1 MSEAPTYTLYSYFRS
16 SASFRVR
23 AALRLKGIA
32 YRYEP
37 VHLVAG
43 GGEHLLPAYRALNPM
58 AELPT
63 LVVHGPD
70 GAPIAVLAQ
79 SVAILEYLEE
89 AHPEPALLPK
99 DPFGRARVRQIVECV
114 NSSIQP
120 YQNLKLLRKLAADY
134 GNDQAKNDAWARHF
148 VSRGFDGLEPLVA
161 AVAGRYAYGDTPT
174 LADVALVPQV
184 FNARRFGVD
193 LAAYPT
199 LARVAD
205 AAMALEAFR
214 GAAPEAQP
222 DAPLAPVSTGAPGR

>member
-1 MSEAPTYTLYSYFRS
+1 MSYTLYSYFRS

-37 VHLVAG
+37 VHLLEG
-43 GGEHLLPAYRALNPM
+43 GGQHLQAAYRALNPM

-63 LVVHGPD
+63 LVVHADD
-70 GAPIAVLAQ
+70 GSAIAALAQ

-89 AHPEPALLPK
+89 VHPEPALLPR
-99 DPFGRARVRQIVECV
+99 DALGRARVRQIVECV

-120 YQNLKLLRKLAADY
+120 YQNLKLLRKLVADY

-148 VSRGFDGLEPLVA
+148 VSRGFDGLELLVA
-161 AVAGRYAYGDTPT
+161 SVAGRHAFGDSPT

-193 LAAYPT
+193 MDAYPT
-199 LARVAD
+199 IARVTE

-214 GAAPEAQP
+214 GAHPDAQP
-222 DAPLAPVSTGAPGR
+222 DAPTSK